1 MNQHKHLRTIS
12 FWTVAILLPIVMLLS
27 ILQIYTFNKDF
38 YLREFEKHNV
48 QSVTKIEMQDL
59 GKITEKIISYLK
71 DKDDHLN
78 IQVPIGG
85 KVQEVFGEREKQH
98 MVDVKVLF
106 QNGYL
111 IRNMGLFFLI
121 IAYIFILRYSKREA
135 CKSLVL
141 SSALSLSFVLL
152 LFILIQLDFN
162 KYFTHFHEI
171 FFSNDLWLL
180 NPETD
185 VLIQM
190 LPLEFF
196 TNISV
201 AVVGTFL
208 GVMSII
214 GGFAF
219 YKLKQLKT
227 SSLN

>member
-1 MNQHKHLRTIS
+1 MNQHKHFNRIS
-12 FWTVAILLPIVMLLS
+12 FWTVALLLPIVMLLS
-27 ILQIYTFNKDF
+27 ILQIYTFNKGF
-38 YLREFEKHNV
+38 YLREFEKHHV
-48 QSVTKIEMQDL
+48 PSVTKIQIEDL
-59 GKITEKIISYLK
+59 SKITEKIITYLQ

-106 QNGYL
+106 QRGYQ
-111 IRNMGLFFLI
+111 IRNIGLFIVIAAFLI
-121 IAYIFILRYSKREA
+121 KVRHSKREA
-135 CKSLVL
+135 YRSLIL
-141 SSALSLSFVLL
+141 SSMLSLSFVLL
-152 LFILIQLDFN
+152 LFILIQIDFN

-171 FFSNDLWLL
+171 FFNNDLWLL

-208 GVMSII
+208 GIMSII

-219 YKLKQLKT
+219 YKLKNYKPAA
-227 SSLN
+227 